1 MNIIAI
7 DGPVGAG
14 KSTVA
19 RALARRLGYAYLD
32 TGAMYRAIGWKA
44 YVAGIESND
53 ENLEILCTNT
63 RLEIRLTSDLQKIIV
78 DGKDISEEIR
88 TPEMSRMASVVSA
101 HGPVRR
107 YLSGL
112 QRQTGMNWAKQ
123 YGGVVVEGRD
133 MGTVVFPDAGFKFYL
148 DADIAERGKRRWKEL
163 REKGLDVDLAVTIK
177 KIEERDASDRGRRLD
192 PLKRAKDA
200 KIVDTTGLSLD
211 EVVEKLVSE
220 ITGVKDKI

>member
-1 MNIIAI
+1 
-7 DGPVGAG
+7 
-14 KSTVA
+14 
-19 RALARRLGYAYLD
+19 
-32 TGAMYRAIGWKA
+32 
-44 YVAGIESND
+44 
-53 ENLEILCTNT
+53 
-63 RLEIRLTSDLQKIIV
+63 
-78 DGKDISEEIR
+78 
-88 TPEMSRMASVVSA
+88 
-101 HGPVRR
+101 
-107 YLSGL
+107 
-112 QRQTGMNWAKQ
+112 
-123 YGGVVVEGRD
+123 
-133 MGTVVFPDAGFKFYL
+133 MGTVVFPDACFKFYL